1 MKRYKRLYL
10 MLGVLCA
17 VCIVTF
23 AVSKYE
29 EHKELIQNSD
39 EIILELPS
47 DSVQSLSWEYDGQT
61 LAFHRGDTW
70 LYDDD
75 EAFPVD
81 EEKIGE
87 MLEQFQEFGV
97 SFIIED
103 VEDYGQYGL
112 DDPVCTID
120 LGTEDQTYEVL
131 LGDFSVMDSQRYVSI
146 GDGNVYLVQDDPL
159 DYFDAQLSDVI
170 KNDEIPD
177 FDRAEAIR
185 FSGEEEYQ
193 ISYQEDSGDSYR
205 EEDVY
210 FTQRDGRN
218 QPLDPSLVEGY
229 LDDMKSLGLT
239 DYVTYNASETDLAT
253 YGLDDPE
260 LTVSVDYTLENEDGE
275 EESGTVSLSISR
287 DPEEI
292 KEAQE
297 KEAAQAEEAAEEN
310 GEAAETDET
319 AETDGEE
326 TEEITAYARVGDS
339 PIIYQIT
346 SSQYLS
352 LMKASYDDLRHPEV
366 LPASFEDISQVDI
379 SLEGADYTITS
390 EKDGDERVY
399 YYQDEELEIDDFKSA
414 LEALS
419 ATSFTDKEPEQKEE
433 ISLTVHLDLED
444 REEQPTVRIQL
455 YRYDGTYCLAVVD
468 GEPVSLVKR
477 SSVVDLMESVNAI
490 VLN

>member
-10 MLGVLCA
+10 LVGVLCA
-17 VCIVTF
+17 VCVVTF

-39 EIILELPS
+39 EIVLEVPS
-47 DSVQSLSWEYDGQT
+47 DSVQSLSWEYDDRT
-61 LAFHRGDTW
+61 LGFHRGDTW
-70 LYDDD
+70 LYDGDA
-75 EAFPVD
+75 AFPVD
-81 EEKIGE
+81 EEKIGD

-112 DDPVCTID
+112 DDPVCTIN
-120 LGTEDQTYEVL
+120 LGTEDQSYEIL
-131 LGDFSVMDSQRYVSI
+131 LGDYSVMDSQRYVSI
-146 GDGNVYLVQDDPL
+146 GDGNVYLVQNDPL
-159 DYFDAQLSDVI
+159 DYFDAELSDMI
-170 KNDEIPD
+170 HNDEIPD
-177 FDRAEAIR
+177 FDRATKIQ

-193 ISYQEDSGDSYR
+193 IVYEEDSTDTYR

-210 FTQRDGRN
+210 FTQRDGKN

-239 DYVTYNASETDLAT
+239 DYVTYNAAETDLAT

-260 LTVSVDYTLENEDGE
+260 LTVSVDYTGEDEDGE
-275 EESGTVSLSISR
+275 EMSGTVSLSISR

-297 KEAAQAEEAAEEN
+297 KEAAQAEEETEES
-310 GEAAETDET
+310 GETAETDET
-319 AETDGEE
+319 AGEE
-326 TEEITAYARVGDS
+326 AEEITAYARVGDS

-346 SSQYLS
+346 SSQYLN

-379 SLEGADYTITS
+379 SLEGSDYTITS

-399 YYQDEELEIDDFKSA
+399 YYQDEELEIDDFQSA

-433 ISLTVHLDLED
+433 ISLTVHLELED

-477 SSVVDLMESVNAI
+477 SSVVDLVEAVNAI